1 MNSIFEEIKQSFQ
14 SGGTLVKLIYINL
27 GVFLVFNILRAI
39 LFLGGIDIG
48 FSVSQYIAVPA
59 DLSNLISR
67 PWTII
72 TYMFFHEGFIH
83 VLFNMLWLY
92 WMGKIFLSFMSQ
104 RQLLGVYIMGGISGA
119 LLYILFYNIFPA
131 FQNDLPISYAL
142 GASASVYAVVFAAV
156 VYAPNLAL
164 NLLFIGPIKL
174 KYIGAFLVLL
184 DIISIAGTNAGG
196 HIAHLG
202 GAIFGYLFI
211 TAQNQKIDLL
221 KPVSWITDA
230 FTSSPSQKRRKKMKV
245 DYKKP
250 TDDFEYNRVKAE
262 QQKEIDRI
270 LDKISKG
277 GYDSLTSEEKQTLFR
292 MKGR

>member
-1 MNSIFEEIKQSFQ
+1 MNSIVEEIKESFRN
-14 SGGTLVKLIYINL
+14 GGTLVRLIYVNL
-27 GVFLVFNILRAI
+27 AVFLVFNVLRAI

-59 DLSNLISR
+59 HLSNLATR
-67 PWTII
+67 PWTIV

-92 WMGKIFLSFMSQ
+92 WMGKIFLSFMTQ
-104 RQLLGVYIMGGISGA
+104 RQLLAIYIMGGISGA

-131 FQNDLPISYAL
+131 FSESLPISYAL

-156 VYAPNLAL
+156 FYAPHLTL
-164 NLLFIGPIKL
+164 NLLFIGPVKL
-174 KYIGAFLVLL
+174 MYIGAFLVLL

-202 GAIFGYLFI
+202 GALFGYLFI
-211 TAQNQKIDLL
+211 AAQKQKLDLIA
-221 KPVSWITDA
+221 PVNWIIDA
-230 FTSSPSQKRRKKMKV
+230 FTSSPSVKKRKKMKV
-245 DYKKP
+245 EYKKP
-250 TDDFEYNRVKAE
+250 TDDYEYNRVKAE

-277 GYDSLTSEEKQTLFR
+277 GYDSLTSEEKKTLFR

>member
-1 MNSIFEEIKQSFQ
+1 MNSIIQELKHSFKD
-14 SGGTLVKLIYINL
+14 GGTLVRLIYINL
-27 GVFLVFNILRAI
+27 GIFLAFNILRAI
-39 LFLGGIDIG
+39 LFLGGVDIG

-59 DLSNLISR
+59 DLSNLASR
-67 PWTII
+67 PWTIL

-92 WMGKIFLSFMSQ
+92 WMGKIFLSFMSEGK
-104 RQLLGVYIMGGISGA
+104 LLGVYIMGGIGGA
-119 LLYILFYNIFPA
+119 LLYILFYNVFPA

-156 VYAPNLAL
+156 TFAPNLTL
-164 NLLFIGPIKL
+164 NLLFIGPVKL
-174 KYIGAFLVLL
+174 KYIGAFLIVL

-221 KPVSWITDA
+221 KPVTWVIDA
-230 FTSSPSQKRRKKMKV
+230 FTSSPSANRRKKMKV

-262 QQKEIDRI
+262 QQAEIDRI

-277 GYDSLTSEEKQTLFR
+277 GYDSLTAEEKKTLFK
-292 MKGR
+292 MKEN